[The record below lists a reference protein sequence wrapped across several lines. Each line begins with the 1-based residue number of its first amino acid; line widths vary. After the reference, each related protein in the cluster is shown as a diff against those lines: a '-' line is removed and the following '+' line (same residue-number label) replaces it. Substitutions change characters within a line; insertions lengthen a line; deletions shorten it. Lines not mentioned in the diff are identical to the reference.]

1 MRVAVIG
8 VSSVI
13 LKGPGRYT
21 VAWRMVQPESAQALW
36 RSSRERPMLRRNSQK
51 GWFAVDEEISLNP
64 EFLRSLVLKLRA
76 IMAQEELVSP
86 DSGSNPTD
94 DEGAAVLQDSPDN
107 MTRSEIAAQVE
118 DLEPDQQA
126 ELVALMWIGRGDM
139 EPEEWRE
146 AVQLAMERR
155 DRPTSDYLLSHPQV
169 ADDLADGVDK
179 LFDGSDFLE
188 TGAF

>member
-1 MRVAVIG
+1 
-8 VSSVI
+8 
-13 LKGPGRYT
+13 
-21 VAWRMVQPESAQALW
+21 
-36 RSSRERPMLRRNSQK
+36 MLQGNSQK
-51 GWFAVDEEISLNP
+51 GRFAVDEEISLNP

-76 IMAQEELVSP
+76 VMAQEELVSP

-139 EPEEWRE
+139 EPEEWQE

-169 ADDLADGVDK
+169 ADDLADGIDK

-188 TGAF
+188 TGEF